1 MSDATDTTARA
12 GAEQPASTRASTA
25 QAKLTTAADAA
36 THSGHRLVW
45 AGADALAMARRN
57 LLRMLR
63 APDQVMFTLISPIM
77 FTLLFR
83 YVFGGAIGGLHGID
97 YVTYLIPGIA
107 VQTAIFSAGTT
118 GFALADDLQK
128 GFVDRLR
135 SLPMARSAVLAGRVI
150 ADSLNN
156 LVQIVILV
164 LVGTAVGFRPE
175 SFFGLVLGIV
185 LLLGFALSTSFIFA
199 LVGMSVSSVEAVN
212 AATFPVVFPLT
223 FASSAFV
230 PTQTMPSWLRA
241 FADHQPV
248 SVVVNVVRSLVLGD
262 IPDSVRADLFAGQ
275 STLSLV
281 LQSLAWTA
289 GLILFFGWLAV
300 RKYRALAR

>member
-1 MSDATDTTARA
+1 MSGSMTAGRA
-12 GAEQPASTRASTA
+12 PVRREQPLLL
-25 QAKLTTAADAA
+25 QAIGD
-36 THSGHRLVW
+36 S
-45 AGADALAMARRN
+45 LAMARRN
-57 LLRMLR
+57 LLRLLR

-83 YVFGGAIGGLHGID
+83 YVFGGAINGLQGID
-97 YVTYLIPGIA
+97 YATYLIPGIA

-118 GFALADDLQK
+118 GFALADDMQK
-128 GFVDRLR
+128 GFIDRLR
-135 SLPMARSAVLAGRVI
+135 SLPMARSAVLTGRVI

-164 LVGTAVGFRPE
+164 LVGLLVGFRPE
-175 SFFGLVLGIV
+175 SFFGLILGI
-185 LLLGFALSTSFIFA
+185 LLLLLFALSTSFIFA

-230 PTQTMPSWLRA
+230 PTSRMPGWLRA

-248 SVVVNVVRSLVLGD
+248 SVVINAVRSLVIGP
-262 IPDSVRADLFAGQ
+262 IPDQARQQLFAGQ
-275 STLSLV
+275 STTSLI
-281 LQSLAWTA
+281 LQSLAWSFA
-289 GLILFFGWLAV
+289 LMLVFGWLAV
-300 RKYRALAR
+300 RRYRALTL